1 MTTKLIQIGN
11 SKGVRLPKSLIEQA
25 GLRDDV
31 EIELG
36 GGQIVL
42 RAPKSARAGWDEA
55 FAKAVAL
62 HGQDAD
68 SDWLDAPNDFDR
80 TEWTW

>member
-36 GGQIVL
+36 GG
-42 RAPKSARAGWDEA
+42 WDEA